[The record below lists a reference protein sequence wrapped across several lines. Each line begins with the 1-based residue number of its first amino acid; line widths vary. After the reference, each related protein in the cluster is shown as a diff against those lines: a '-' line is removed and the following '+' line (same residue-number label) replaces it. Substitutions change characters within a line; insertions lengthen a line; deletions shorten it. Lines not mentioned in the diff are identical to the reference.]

1 MQQFADSSAGGKE
14 VRQVFGTDK
23 EIRKIENSVI
33 SLKMLLKRMK
43 WRQFSLVFKASRSL

>member
-23 EIRKIENSVI
+23 EIRKIENSVVRFAHSI
-33 SLKMLLKRMK
+33 AKMLRKGHNMEL
-43 WRQFSLVFKASRSL
+43 